1 MFNLNQLSAEI
12 EKFTLNNKGDV
23 QLTIVLSGSKV
34 DLEKLKMLKQDKVYV
49 DLTSAQQTLE
59 LEEEEVDTD
68 GPLQ

>member
-34 DLEKLKMLKQDKVYV
+34 DLEKLKNAK
-49 DLTSAQQTLE
+49 AR
-59 LEEEEVDTD
+59 
-68 GPLQ
+68 